1 VNEILDVQNRADLGA
16 HCGTILVSNTVRP
29 INEHANYR
37 MAFWACDFG
46 MDQFDAVIDCGLL
59 GNLTNTLYNRT

>member
-1 VNEILDVQNRADLGA
+1 MNEILDVQDRADLGT
-16 HCGTILVSNTVRP
+16 HSGTILVSYPVRL
-29 INEHANYR
+29 INEHANYG
-37 MAFWACDFG
+37 MAFRAGDFG